1 MVGNKKKDYQNVFY
15 FILYSHSQ
23 LVTGTRDP
31 NMIAAL
37 STHSTRTITVE

>member
-1 MVGNKKKDYQNVFY
+1 MVGHKKKNYQNVFY

-37 STHSTRTITVE
+37 SLSYFNVLT